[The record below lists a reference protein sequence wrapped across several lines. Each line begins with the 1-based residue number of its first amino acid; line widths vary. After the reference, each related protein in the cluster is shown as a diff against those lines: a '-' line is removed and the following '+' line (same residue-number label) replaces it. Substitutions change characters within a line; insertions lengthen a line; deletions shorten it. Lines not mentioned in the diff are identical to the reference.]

1 VKQILNRVKLC
12 ASSLDE
18 SHAAVEDGKMMRPAP
33 IVLPRMLRTSFVVL
47 AYLILSQFVSGCATV
62 GEHEVGQSD
71 RLSGE
76 RVKIRGRIIAAEGEN
91 LKVTTAAG
99 EVLVHVPEN
108 TRLSG
113 IAAAQLSEI
122 TVGTYVGTAAVKQAD
137 GNLRA
142 LEVHIFPEEA
152 RGAGEGH
159 RPWDLTPDST
169 MTNANVEKV
178 EQVSVE
184 KVQGSLL
191 TLKYKGGEAK
201 VFIPPGTPIV
211 KNVPADRSALKQG
224 AGVYIAAVR
233 GDDGT
238 VTATRVA
245 VGLNGI
251 MPPM

>member
-1 VKQILNRVKLC
+1 MKTRQISVRWVAG
-12 ASSLDE
+12 ASLLALVSFLPQAALGQAE
-18 SHAAVEDGKMMRPAP
+18 APKGKPVTIRGKIAAVDG
-33 IVLPRMLRTSFVVL
+33 
-47 AYLILSQFVSGCATV
+47 Q
-62 GEHEVGQSD
+62 
-71 RLSGE
+71 
-76 RVKIRGRIIAAEGEN
+76 N
-91 LKVTTAAG
+91 LKITTAAG
-99 EVLVHVPEN
+99 DVLVRVPEN
-108 TRLSG
+108 TRVG
-113 IAAAQLSEI
+113 GVAAAQLSDI
-122 TVGTYVGTAAVKQAD
+122 SAGSYVGTTATKQSD
-137 GNLRA
+137 GNLKA
-142 LEVHIFPEEA
+142 LEVHIFPEEG
-152 RGAGEGH
+152 RGTGEGH
-159 RPWDLTPDST
+159 RPWDLTPGST